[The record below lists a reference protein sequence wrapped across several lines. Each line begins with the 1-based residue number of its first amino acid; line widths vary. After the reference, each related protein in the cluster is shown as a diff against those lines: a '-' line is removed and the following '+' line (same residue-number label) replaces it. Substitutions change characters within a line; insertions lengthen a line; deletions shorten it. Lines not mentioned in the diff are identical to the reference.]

1 MAAAIAWARELRR
14 WRSVVEMSCL
24 AVYLILTGRATG
36 VVPEEGRLVPRAGTC
51 GKTGVN
57 VSICRMT

>member
-1 MAAAIAWARELRR
+1 M
-14 WRSVVEMSCL
+14 VEMSCL